1 MGASLTLWSEFL
13 YSGDMVFRVGFSHLS
28 LSPTHTYS
36 PQIPTAFSIPS
47 ARNYH
52 PWGTH
57 MHVE

>member
-52 PWGTH
+52 P
-57 MHVE
+57 